1 LYCSFELGQAAI
13 QPAILH
19 SSTVWANHY
28 PALNHSV
35 DQPMMQADDTFFTD
49 HDHNASMQQVP
60 GLTPRQPLTGN
71 SCCLMGPTN
80 WLRLPLSKLLSHPY
94 FEHAILLLIFASSIT
109 LALDMPNLD
118 PSGQFKQA
126 LEVLDCIFAVLF
138 LAEAVLKI
146 LVHGLVFNGPTS
158 YLRNPWNVLDFL
170 IVVVGEWWLAC
181 TYSKPA
187 SCLQLCMH
195 RLHKSN
201 VRLEACLP

>member
-1 LYCSFELGQAAI
+1 
-13 QPAILH
+13 
-19 SSTVWANHY
+19 
-28 PALNHSV
+28 
-35 DQPMMQADDTFFTD
+35 MQADDSFFTD

-60 GLTPRQPLTGN
+60 GLTPRQPLTGS

-170 IVVVGEWWLAC
+170 IVVVGECWLGCGHSKQPSSCSCAC
-181 TYSKPA
+181 TGFKS
-187 SCLQLCMH
+187 
-195 RLHKSN
+195 RLVPSQA
-201 VRLEACLP
+201 AC